1 MKDEKNNKQPGTINV
16 WGLANIGCTMENV
29 TFQTLVQGGDNEKAQ
44 EAEVEED
51 ASEAPAA
58 KKHSEKPKVQPV
70 AQETF
75 ADRTKAIMRK
85 MATKNGQR
93 IESKARG
100 YAGAY
105 IYNIDA
111 EAFCAA
117 MDDMVSTYGEKLVEF
132 LGGTMYCVQV
142 TKVCFFI
149 GQVISRQI
157 INDSQLQLADV
168 FFAFEDYYTLST
180 VQAKLSIRSCT
191 DEESVL
197 LGTFE
202 GLLRKHKS

>member
-1 MKDEKNNKQPGTINV
+1 MGFNIKNNYGPNIEVNEGGVVNLQQSKD
-16 WGLANIGCTMENV
+16 GLWHTV
-29 TFQTLVQGGDNEKAQ
+29 
-44 EAEVEED
+44 EAEEADYEEIKEE
-51 ASEAPAA
+51 AAPAA
-58 KKHSEKPKVQPV
+58 KKQPEKPKVQPV

>member
-44 EAEVEED
+44 EAEVVKE
-51 ASEAPAA
+51 ANEAPAA
-58 KKHSEKPKVQPV
+58 KKQPEKPKAQSVV
-70 AQETF
+70 QETF

-105 IYNIDA
+105 IYYIDA
-111 EAFCAA
+111 EAFCSA
-117 MDDMVSTYGEKLVEF
+117 MDDMVSMYGEKLEAF
-132 LGGTMYCVQV
+132 LGGTMYCLQV

-149 GQVISRQI
+149 GHVISRQI
-157 INDSQLQLADV
+157 INDSQLQLADI

>member
-1 MKDEKNNKQPGTINV
+1 MGFNIKNNYGPNIEVNEGGVVNLQQSKD
-16 WGLANIGCTMENV
+16 GLWHTV
-29 TFQTLVQGGDNEKAQ
+29 
-44 EAEVEED
+44 EAEEADYEEIKEE
-51 ASEAPAA
+51 SVPAA
-58 KKHSEKPKVQPV
+58 KKQSEEPKVQPV

-75 ADRTKAIMRK
+75 VDRTKAIMRK

-132 LGGTMYCVQV
+132 LGGTIYCVQV